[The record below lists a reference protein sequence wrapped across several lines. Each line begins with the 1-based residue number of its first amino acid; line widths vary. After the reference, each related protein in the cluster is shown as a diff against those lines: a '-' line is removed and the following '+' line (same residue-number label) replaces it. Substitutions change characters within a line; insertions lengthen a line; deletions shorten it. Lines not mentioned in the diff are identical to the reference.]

1 MKTVL
6 EVIEKTYFP
15 IENISDRDNA
25 ILKNRLGILAQIYFA
40 KTNKAKWGILASYG
54 SITTL
59 EMSLK
64 SVLFEIKKR
73 SNLNFDIQSEC
84 NNFMTINNYVLCV

>member
-1 MKTVL
+1 MKTVP
-6 EVIEKTYFP
+6 EIIEKTYFP
-15 IENISDRDNA
+15 IDGISERDNK

-40 KTNKAKWGILASYG
+40 KTNKAKWGIIASYG

-64 SVLFEIKKR
+64 SMLFDIKKR
-73 SNLNFDIQSEC
+73 STLNFDINTEC
-84 NNFMTINNYVLCV
+84 NNFMKINNYILCE

>member
-1 MKTVL
+1 MITVP
-6 EVIEKTYFP
+6 EIIEKTYFP
-15 IENISDRDNA
+15 IDGISERDTK

-64 SVLFEIKKR
+64 SMLFDIKKR
-73 SNLNFDIQSEC
+73 STLNFDINTEC
-84 NNFMTINNYVLCV
+84 NNFMKINNYILCE

>member
-1 MKTVL
+1 MQTIP
-6 EVIEKTYFP
+6 EIIEKTYFP
-15 IENISDRDNA
+15 IDGISERDNK

-40 KTNKAKWGILASYG
+40 KTNKDKWNIFSYYG

-64 SVLFEIKKR
+64 SMLFDIKKR
-73 SNLNFDIQSEC
+73 STLNFDIDTEC
-84 NNFMTINNYVLCV
+84 NNFMKINNYILCE